1 MKNARKPLSK
11 LAVLALLALSGCG
24 ASDQPAPNI
33 TLGRTPPNIVFIMA
47 DDLGYGH
54 LGSYGQ
60 QKIETP
66 NINRLAAEGM
76 RFTQAYAGATVC
88 APSRSVLMTGL
99 HGGHTPIRRNGGGT
113 SLAAEDVTIAEV
125 LKKAG
130 YHTGGYGKWGG
141 DRGGRSGEIGEIGG
155 RSGRSGGDRG
165 QLPNWGRDRGHP

>member
-99 HGGHTPIRRNGGGT
+99 HGGAHPDPAQRRRHFSGRRGRYDCRSPQESRLPHGRLRQVGGR
-113 SLAAEDVTIAEV
+113 S
-125 LKKAG
+125 
-130 YHTGGYGKWGG
+130 GGEIGG
-141 DRGGRSGEIGEIGG
+141 DRGDRGEIGEIGG
-155 RSGRSGGDRG
+155 RSGTAPELG
-165 QLPNWGRDRGHP
+165 